1 MTTLLE
7 PTRELRRLATRI
19 DFALGQ
25 YLSVRG
31 NSALNSEFEAP
42 RHGWTLSNLAL
53 RHAEATLAL
62 AKTDMVLAPTAWI
75 TARAALESAAKCLWL
90 LEPDDEWQRE
100 ARFVAFLT
108 EGVRIKREETEGLPH
123 IVAQSASI
131 EEFKDGVKAKLLEK
145 RVDVPNVPSMKNI
158 LLAENLGLA
167 QFYVLASQYTHAAEL
182 GTRSY
187 RKDLGTK
194 AVFGEF
200 VAPKDWIQPMWI
212 AYSSFRVTALR
223 LVDLQGEDRGEDLEL
238 ADRQVSEARD
248 DFLAA
253 F

>member
-19 DFALGQ
+19 DFALRQ

-31 NSALNSEFEAP
+31 NSALKSEFEAP

-62 AKTDMVLAPTAWI
+62 AKTDMVLAPTAWV

-90 LEPDDEWQRE
+90 LQPDDVWQRE

-108 EGVRIKREETEGLPH
+108 EGIRIKREETEGLPH

-131 EEFKDGVKAKLLEK
+131 EEFRDGVSAKLIEK
-145 RVDVPNVPSMKNI
+145 GIPVQKMDTMKNI
-158 LLAENLGLA
+158 LLAEDVGLA
-167 QFYVLASQYTHAAEL
+167 QFYVLASQYTHALEL

-194 AVFGEF
+194 AVYGEF
-200 VAPKDWIQPMWI
+200 VEAKDWIQPVWM

-223 LVDLQGEDRGEDLEL
+223 LIDLKGDDPGEILEL
-238 ADRQVSEARD
+238 ADRQVAEARD

-253 F
+253 L

>member
-1 MTTLLE
+1 
-7 PTRELRRLATRI
+7 
-19 DFALGQ
+19 
-25 YLSVRG
+25 
-31 NSALNSEFEAP
+31 
-42 RHGWTLSNLAL
+42 
-53 RHAEATLAL
+53 
-62 AKTDMVLAPTAWI
+62 MVLAPTAWV

-90 LEPDDEWQRE
+90 LEPDGEWERE
-100 ARFVAFLT
+100 ARFVAFLS
-108 EGVRIKREETEGLPH
+108 EGIRIKREETEGLPH

-131 EEFKDGVKAKLLEK
+131 EEFRDGVSAKLLEK
-145 RVDVPNVPSMKNI
+145 GIPVQKMDTMKNI

-167 QFYVLASQYTHAAEL
+167 QYYVLASQYTHALEL

-194 AVFGEF
+194 AVYGEF
-200 VAPKDWIQPMWI
+200 VEAKDWIQPMWM

-223 LVDLQGEDRGEDLEL
+223 LMDLQGENHGRDGDLEL

-253 F
+253 L